1 MSSPIPALNPARS
14 HDPGATAATVVPL
27 ERRAQPFAEV
37 LADASGART
46 PTWDEPVDRLPGT
59 LDESPV
65 QLDGNLYASASLVQ
79 APPRH
84 KDPAGWRSLNVTLA
98 GHVAAGAVDVTEG
111 RRGSVA
117 PPLSLPSSAVMATL
131 AARASGRHL
140 PDTRTGDTTTLPT
153 RAVSVAG
160 GRGDASPLLPS
171 LASTL
176 PTTKSLSA
184 AHADSRDPAA
194 GSAVAT
200 SLQVRDRPIDG
211 SAVASPGDA
220 SAMPESRADEGG
232 AAPHGER
239 RRAGAESTMPPL
251 HAAAHSRSPATAYP
265 PTADVR
271 RQDGSAT
278 RSKPTPAFA
287 APPDL
292 VPVQRVTSVSV
303 PFSSWGPGHHVTATW
318 VPFAVADPL
327 PSITLRSSSD
337 AARRA
342 IGSALDASDPAV
354 LGGLE
359 LAAADS
365 ADDGTSGHRR
375 AHHVPEDDE

>member
-37 LADASGART
+37 FADAPAARR
-46 PTWDEPVDRLPGT
+46 PPSDEHADGSSGT
-59 LDESPV
+59 LDEPPV
-65 QLDGNLYASASLVQ
+65 QLDGNLFVSASPVQ
-79 APPRH
+79 EPLRH
-84 KDPAGWRSLNVTLA
+84 KDAAGWRSLNMTLA
-98 GHVAAGAVDVTEG
+98 GQVAAGAVDVTEG

-117 PPLSLPSSAVMATL
+117 PLPSPPSSAVMATL

-140 PDTRTGDTTTLPT
+140 PDTRAGDTTTLPT

-160 GRGDASPLLPS
+160 DRGDASPLLPS

-176 PTTKSLSA
+176 PSTKSLSA

-211 SAVASPGDA
+211 SAGAAPGDA
-220 SAMPESRADEGG
+220 ATMPGARADEGG

-239 RRAGAESTMPPL
+239 RRAGAESAMPSL
-251 HAAAHSRSPATAYP
+251 HAAGNPRSPSTAHP
-265 PTADVR
+265 AAADVS
-271 RQDGSAT
+271 RQGGSAT
-278 RSKPTPAFA
+278 GSKSTPAFA

-292 VPVQRVTSVSV
+292 LPVQRVTSVSV

-318 VPFAVADPL
+318 VPSAVADPL

-359 LAAADS
+359 LAAADG